1 MTGKMEVY
9 SKKVIVAGHICL
21 DVAPVF
27 DVPQGGISDLLV
39 PGRLLPMDGIDIH
52 TGGCVAN
59 TGLAMKLLGADVT
72 LLGKIGRDE
81 FGSLVLQI
89 LQKYGYDGSSDM
101 IISEGDTT
109 SYSVVLNVPGNDR
122 IFLHDPAANNT
133 FCSDDVDFAE
143 REDTALFHFGYPP
156 LMARMYESDGEELVK
171 LFQKASRMGIA
182 TSLDLAAVDGN
193 GPAGEADWKR
203 ILERVIP
210 YVDFFLPSA
219 EELCY
224 MLDRERF
231 DEWRKRAGGDDIT
244 KHLDI
249 MRDVKPLAD
258 QLMRM
263 GAKVV
268 LIKCGVA
275 GLYYQTAS
283 ADVLSGIGKN
293 AGLRIQDWCGREGLE
308 ACYIPDC
315 VRSSTGAGDTCIAAF
330 LTAMLEQKKFERCI
344 QLAAAAG
351 SCCVTSYDALSGLI
365 SLEKM
370 EEKIEAGWQKMGRQ

>member
-1 MTGKMEVY
+1 MQMEGH

-27 DVPQGGISDLLV
+27 DVANGSISELLV

-89 LQKYGYDGSSDM
+89 LQKYGYDGVGDM
-101 IISEGDTT
+101 IMSEEDST

-133 FCSDDVDFAE
+133 FCSDDVDFTG

-156 LMARMYESDGEELVK
+156 LMARMCEKDGEELVN
-171 LFQKASRMGIA
+171 LFRRASQLGIA

-193 GPAGEADWKR
+193 GPAGQADWKR
-203 ILERVIP
+203 ILERVVP

-244 KHLDI
+244 KRLDI

-258 QLMRM
+258 QMMQM
-263 GAKVV
+263 GAKVI

-275 GLYYQTAS
+275 GLYYQTSGAE
-283 ADVLSGIGKN
+283 VLTGIGKN
-293 AGLRIQDWCGREGLE
+293 AGINIPDWCGKEGLE
-308 ACYIPDC
+308 ECYTPDC

-330 LTAMLEQKKFERCI
+330 LTAMLKQKGLQRCI

-351 SCCVTSYDALSGLI
+351 ACCVTSYDALGGLI
-365 SLEKM
+365 PLEAM
-370 EEKIEAGWQKMGRQ
+370 EEKIDAGWEKMNEQ